1 MSDVVVSVTESTTA
15 VTVSEQDVAVAV
27 TENPVTVSASTAGL
41 QGIPGA
47 TGAAGASYTP
57 GDPIYVTVRN
67 ATGSTL
73 AKGSIVYTSG
83 GNGTHTQVSLALA
96 TSDATSARVLGW
108 LSESI
113 ANNASGL
120 CQVEGYLDG
129 INTQG
134 ITEGTQLYLSG
145 TVVGSFQTAKPQ
157 APVHLVYVGVA
168 VKASAGNGRVYVKVQ
183 NGYELDELHDVQIIS
198 KADHDVIQYDSASTL
213 WKNVAATALSVG
225 TATTISGSITR
236 SQVSDFTSGTVTSAN
251 TAGTATYATTSGTAV
266 SISGSITKSQVSD
279 FTSGTVA
286 VATTATSA
294 TSATTAGTATYATTS
309 GTAVSISG
317 SITKSQVSD
326 FTSGT
331 VAQATN
337 SSTAV
342 YATTSGTATYATTSG
357 TSVSISG
364 SITKSQ
370 VSDFTSGTVTY
381 ATTSGTSV
389 SISGSIT
396 KSQVSDFTNG
406 TVAQATN
413 ASTATYATT
422 AGTSVGVSGSAITR
436 SQISDFASGTVAV
449 GTANALLAGANTF
462 TAGQTISNGTAASTA
477 LVVISGTATNKAVVV
492 RGAASQSANLAEWQ
506 TSAAATAAFMSATGG
521 LTAASLTTAG
531 TVTFTG
537 SVAALIT
544 GGTAGT
550 SGQVL
555 TSAGTGASP
564 TWSSVSASTALTAG
578 TAFYANTSGTA
589 TAVSGSAITESQV
602 VNLVSD
608 LAAKAP
614 ISYVYTSSAVITNSF
629 PSTTTAISVFGGTA
643 TPTFGFTVSND
654 STYEYEFYGYLQ
666 QTGALSSQTPT
677 WSIGSTAVT
686 LSPVVA
692 HVTDFGFTTNTTG
705 LTTTA
710 TLSKARTTTGV
721 AMTAITTA
729 SRYYDVVAK
738 GIIRVTGTGTVKLY
752 PALSATVSV
761 DNVWTWRDGTTFKLT
776 YIGNATAT
784 AIGTWS

>member
-1 MSDVVVSVTESTTA
+1 VISVVAPITNTGTSS
-15 VTVSEQDVAVAV
+15 
-27 TENPVTVSASTAGL
+27 SAILGL
-41 QGIPGA
+41 DQ
-47 TGAAGASYTP
+47 
-57 GDPIYVTVRN
+57 
-67 ATGSTL
+67 
-73 AKGSIVYTSG
+73 
-83 GNGTHTQVSLALA
+83 
-96 TSDATSARVLGW
+96 
-108 LSESI
+108 
-113 ANNASGL
+113 
-120 CQVEGYLDG
+120 
-129 INTQG
+129 
-134 ITEGTQLYLSG
+134 
-145 TVVGSFQTAKPQ
+145 
-157 APVHLVYVGVA
+157 
-168 VKASAGNGRVYVKVQ
+168 
-183 NGYELDELHDVQIIS
+183 
-198 KADHDVIQYDSASTL
+198 
-213 WKNVAATALSVG
+213 TALS
-225 TATTISGSITR
+225 IFR
-236 SQVSDFTSGTVTSAN
+236 
-251 TAGTATYATTSGTAV
+251 
-266 SISGSITKSQVSD
+266 
-279 FTSGTVA
+279 
-286 VATTATSA
+286 
-294 TSATTAGTATYATTS
+294 
-309 GTAVSISG
+309 
-317 SITKSQVSD
+317 SQVSD

-337 SSTAV
+337 ASTAV

-357 TSVSISG
+357 TAVTISN

-370 VSDFTSGTVTY
+370 VSDFV
-381 ATTSGTSV
+381 
-389 SISGSIT
+389 
-396 KSQVSDFTNG
+396 NG

-462 TAGQTISNGTAASTA
+462 TAGQTISNGTASSTA
-477 LVVISGTATNKAVVV
+477 LFITAGTATNKAVVV
-492 RGAASQSANLAEWQ
+492 RGAATQSVNMQEWQ
-506 TSAAATAAFMSATGG
+506 TSAGATVTSVSSNGLLTGNG
-521 LTAASLTTAG
+521 ITTAG
-531 TVTFTG
+531 TVTFSG
-537 SVAALIT
+537 SFASLIT

-629 PSTTTAISVFGGTA
+629 PSTTTAISIFGGTA
-643 TPTFGFTVSND
+643 TPTFGFTVSAD

-666 QTGALSSQTPT
+666 QTGALSTQTPT

-705 LTTTA
+705 LTTAA

-729 SRYYDVVAK
+729 GRYYDVVAK
-738 GIIRVTGTGTVKLY
+738 GIIRVTGTGTVKVY

-776 YIGNATAT
+776 YIGNGTAT
-784 AIGTWS
+784 SIGTWS